1 MGKQK
6 MWQADQETPV
16 YSDEDFVREER
27 LHARRKSRVAEL
39 QAISQVENEDIGSTN
54 SINSINSTN
63 YIPGEISEIGLVQE
77 FDKLEN
83 KYRSLNDETAENE
96 RQFLNICEKFQAE
109 RENWKQE
116 QIRFHNMEHENA
128 QLSKELNQITKK
140 YQRISHNYE
149 KEQIRSK
156 TLEGKVEELEG
167 IIELMKEIVFN
178 DTNDGNNERRAQL
191 SILQTSVRNQ
201 HLNYDSPAEDPSL
214 DEITEKSNTT
224 YEKPS
229 DAGSES
235 DLNQAYGDYY
245 TSTKMKLKQER
256 EYKQDYPVPS
266 GFSPSTKTPK
276 SRIPVALQSPLKS
289 LKSSLR
295 SASPKMS
302 KQCHFIEQDSFVQGD
317 IPETG
322 LYQSPMSIKTKN
334 KNPRGGTRLMTA
346 SEAIPTEIVLYI
358 SALQDKLDHH
368 DLYIKTPDTEDLD
381 LIESIKRSIRSGA
394 YDERTV
400 LDELNGKSTTVI
412 CQLVKDFFF
421 EKEDK
426 ILDGGDEI
434 FSNMLQAVRCC
445 NDQYLM
451 RLFKQLPENKQ
462 FQLAFLM
469 VHLQSAV
476 DNGRLPGELS
486 CAFGSV
492 VVGPGFRNKNDPKE
506 LIQKLI
512 ELDGNFF
519 DEILNP
525 NSNSS
530 RVGSMLGPVDKDQ
543 ASSWKNMIK
552 AKQDQLLLKFD
563 SKIFSAIHKHK

>member
-1 MGKQK
+1 M
-6 MWQADQETPV
+6 
-16 YSDEDFVREER
+16 
-27 LHARRKSRVAEL
+27 
-39 QAISQVENEDIGSTN
+39 
-54 SINSINSTN
+54 
-63 YIPGEISEIGLVQE
+63 VQE
-77 FDKLEN
+77 FDKLEH
-83 KYRSLNDETAENE
+83 KYRSLNEETAENE

-116 QIRFHNMEHENA
+116 QIRFHNMEHENT
-128 QLSKELNQITKK
+128 QLSKELSQITKK
-140 YQRISHNYE
+140 YQRMSQNNE
-149 KEQIRSK
+149 KEQMKSK
-156 TLEGKVEELEG
+156 SLEGKVEELEG

-178 DTNDGNNERRAQL
+178 DTNDGSNERRAQL

-201 HLNYDSPAEDPSL
+201 QLNYESPAIEEDSA
-214 DEITEKSNTT
+214 DEITEKTNTT
-224 YEKPS
+224 YDKPS
-229 DAGSES
+229 EAGSES

-245 TSTKMKLKQER
+245 TSMKMKLKNER

-266 GFSPSTKTPK
+266 GFSPSTKTTK

-289 LKSSLR
+289 LKSSIR
-295 SASPKMS
+295 SASPKMI
-302 KQCHFIEQDSFVQGD
+302 KKCHFIEQDSFVQGD
-317 IPETG
+317 IPEAG
-322 LYQSPMSIKTKN
+322 LYQSPMNVKTKN
-334 KNPRGGTRLMTA
+334 KNLKSGIRLMTA

-368 DLYIKTPDTEDLD
+368 ELYIKTPDTEDLD

-394 YDERTV
+394 YDEKTV
-400 LDELNGKSTTVI
+400 LAELASKSTTVI
-412 CQLVKDFFF
+412 CQLVKDFFL
-421 EKEDK
+421 EKTDK
-426 ILDGGDEI
+426 ILNGGDEI

-451 RLFKQLPENKQ
+451 SLFKELPENKQ

-476 DNGRLPGELS
+476 ENGRLPGELS
-486 CAFGSV
+486 CSFGSV
-492 VVGPGFRNKNDPKE
+492 VVGAGFRNKNDPKE

-525 NSNSS
+525 NSS

-543 ASSWKNMIK
+543 TTSWKNMIK
-552 AKQDQLLLKFD
+552 ARQDQLLQKLD
-563 SKIFSAIHKHK
+563 TKIFSAIHKAK